1 MSTTVT
7 TKGQVTIPKSV
18 RDHLGIHPGSK
29 VDFLRAN
36 DGQIVLVPAEIK
48 PTSRIAQLRGHAGEG
63 MATEDI
69 LALTRGDE

>member
-18 RDHLGIHPGSK
+18 RDYLGIHPGSK
-29 VDFLRAN
+29 VDFRQTD
-36 DGQIVLVPAEIK
+36 DGQIVLVSAEIK
-48 PTSRIAQLRGHAGEG
+48 ATSRFAQLRGRAGVG

-69 LALTRGDE
+69 LALARGEA

>member
-29 VDFLRAN
+29 VDFRRMD
-36 DGQIVLVPAEIK
+36 DGQIVLVPAETK
-48 PTSRIAQLRGHAGEG
+48 PASCFAQLRGHAGEG
-63 MATEDI
+63 MTTEDI
-69 LALTRGDE
+69 LALTRGEA

>member
-29 VDFLRAN
+29 VDFRRTD
-36 DGQIVLVPAEIK
+36 DGQVVIVPADTQ
-48 PTSRIAQLRGHAGEG
+48 PASRFAQLRGHSREG
-63 MATEDI
+63 MTTEDI
-69 LALTRGDE
+69 LALTRGEA